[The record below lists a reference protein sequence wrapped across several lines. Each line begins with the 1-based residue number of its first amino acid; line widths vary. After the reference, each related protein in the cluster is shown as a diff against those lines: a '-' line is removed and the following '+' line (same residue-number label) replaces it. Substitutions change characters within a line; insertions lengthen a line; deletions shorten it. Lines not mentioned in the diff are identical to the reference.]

1 MNLHPLAFLVDGLVL
16 RGSLYLPDEAHGQ
29 ATAGPFP
36 TAVLHHGFGGSRT
49 EAGSFV
55 SLARALLDEGVAVV
69 AMDRAGQGES
79 DGDFADVSV
88 ERDVRDAVEL
98 LDRIAALDAVDAGD
112 LHLVGL
118 SMGAVVASLVA
129 AQTGQ
134 AVRSLTFWSVAAVFV
149 DEISGGR
156 LQGRPTD
163 TVERDGWFDFYGRR
177 IGPGLFAEVPGF
189 DVYGR
194 ARGYAG
200 PVRVLHG
207 DADFVPVRYAEAYR
221 DVYGDAMDLTVV
233 PGADHG
239 WSTVPMR
246 DLVIRETV
254 DMVRRHRAGDAGSR
268 TAEGPEGRA

>member
-1 MNLHPLAFLVDGLVL
+1 MNLTPLAFEVGPHVL
-16 RGSLYLPDEAHGQ
+16 RGSLYLPDGI
-29 ATAGPFP
+29 AGPRP

-55 SLARALLDEGVAVV
+55 DLARALNARGVAVV

-79 DGDFADVSV
+79 DGDFADISV
-88 ERDVRDAVEL
+88 ERDVHDSIEL
-98 LDRIAALDAVDAGD
+98 LDRIAALDVVDAHD

-129 AQTGQ
+129 AQRPQ

-149 DEISGGR
+149 DEITAGR
-156 LQGRPTD
+156 LQGQPTD
-163 TVERDGWFDFYGRR
+163 VVERVGWFDFYGRR
-177 IGPGLFAEVPGF
+177 IGPALFAEAPGF

-207 DADFVPVRYAEAYR
+207 DADFVPVRYAEAYG
-221 DVYGDAMDLTVV
+221 DVYGDAMELTVV

-239 WSTVPMR
+239 WSTVPTR

-254 DMVRRHRAGDAGSR
+254 EMVCRHAGAR
-268 TAEGPEGRA
+268 VRPTASVEGGV